1 MIAVPSSHD
10 GSPLVLATGR
20 PVLYMGGFNG
30 ADPVIDAA
38 GLAEL
43 VANGELRY
51 VLFGGGRN
59 SKQDIANWLSSS
71 CTVVPEF
78 SQGNNA
84 INAQRTWRR
93 QPIDDPYSVGSQV
106 VELTART

>member
-1 MIAVPSSHD
+1 MVAVSSSHE

-30 ADPVIDAA
+30 ADPVIDAD

-43 VANGELRY
+43 VTSGDLRY
-51 VLFGGGRN
+51 VLFGGGN
-59 SKQDIANWLSSS
+59 GKQEITQWLQTS

-78 SQGNNA
+78 SQTNRRPAQNQQRPDSRNN
-84 INAQRTWRR
+84 QGEVLY
-93 QPIDDPYSVGSQV
+93 QCGS
-106 VELTART
+106 